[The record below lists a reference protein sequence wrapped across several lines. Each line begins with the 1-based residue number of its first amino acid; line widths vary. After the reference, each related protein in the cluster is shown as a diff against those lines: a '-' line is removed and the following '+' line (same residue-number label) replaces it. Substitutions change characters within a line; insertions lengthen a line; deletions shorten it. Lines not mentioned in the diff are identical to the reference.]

1 MAPAFGGTSAHGV
14 VNDHVLLR
22 KGFDAPSTRERER
35 GGRERET
42 ERDRERVLV
51 AILAQG
57 LKLQVL
63 QQISPHGTSRRA
75 ISGLKLQALAADF
88 SACQK

>member
-22 KGFDAPSTRERER
+22 KGLTLRVRERER
-35 GGRERET
+35 ERERRER